1 MLCLGIAML
10 FILYQI
16 FNTIMSGAK
25 EKDNMW
31 LEEIGNQM
39 EINNLSKNLHKAL

>member
-1 MLCLGIAML
+1 
-10 FILYQI
+10 
-16 FNTIMSGAK
+16 MSGAK